1 MEKEEE
7 RGSSGPA
14 EKGGSRDD
22 FCAWLFVYRD
32 GGELFVAVFFRDG
45 VFLVIIRIKTLW
57 HARYHATVAFTTTL
71 PGHVL

>member
-1 MEKEEE
+1 MA
-7 RGSSGPA
+7 P

-22 FCAWLFVYRD
+22 FCAWLFVTVVSCSWR
-32 GGELFVAVFFRDG
+32 FSFRDG

-57 HARYHATVAFTTTL
+57 STHGPLAHHATVAFTTTL